1 MLELERVGEVEHL
14 GLAEALVG
22 GHAGETEPCR
32 PLDAQRRASADHRRQ
47 RDVLMRG
54 RVEHEV
60 RDRAAAVAGPLLP
73 PLDGNDVADALHEPC
88 AHAVV
93 LGDDPLAESTSQP
106 KPGW

>member
-14 GLAEALVG
+14 GLAEAVVG
-22 GHAGETEPCR
+22 GHAGESEPCR
-32 PLDAQRRASADHRRQ
+32 PLDAQRRASVDHRRQ

-93 LGDDPLAESTSQP
+93 LGDDPLAQIHQP

>member
-1 MLELERVGEVEHL
+1 
-14 GLAEALVG
+14 
-22 GHAGETEPCR
+22 
-32 PLDAQRRASADHRRQ
+32 
-47 RDVLMRG
+47 MRG

-93 LGDDPLAESTSQP
+93 LGDDPLAEIHVETLSSAEARVVVMAQ
-106 KPGW
+106 GVDEVGRRRHEDVLLGDDEARVEQ